1 MVLRATEAE
10 IAGTAPASGEEGD
23 AESPRMLPFV
33 LGIVGDSGSGKS
45 TIAHGVRSLIG
56 PERVT
61 DMKLDDYHRFTRAE
75 RAERG
80 LTALN
85 PMVHNLTLM
94 QEHLQLMR
102 RGRPIRNRSYDHSNG
117 TFGPIRMI
125 EPKDVVIVSGLLGF
139 PNDKLRAAYD
149 LAVFL
154 CPEAELLYRWKLRR
168 DVRSR
173 GYKET
178 EVLKHIAQHL
188 LDSKE
193 FVLPQSARADLVVQ
207 YELPQWDAPD
217 SEVRTSLVARRR
229 AAEILQNGA
238 PFERFGEQV
247 RLERRDEEVVLHLG
261 ADLSLE
267 AVEEWTR
274 ERFPDTC
281 NAEEVGAYLDD
292 AGGITCRAQ
301 LMLIETIIA
310 RLADLMRRV
319 EEPARV

>member
-1 MVLRATEAE
+1 MVLRAIEAA
-10 IAGTAPASGEEGD
+10 IAGTAPDGAGENGGG
-23 AESPRMLPFV
+23 SPRLLPFV

-45 TIAHGVRSLIG
+45 TIAHGVRALIG
-56 PERVT
+56 PDRVT

-94 QEHLQLMR
+94 QEHLQLLR

-139 PNDKLRAAYD
+139 PTEALRGAYD

-193 FVLPQSARADLVVQ
+193 FVLPQAERADLVVR

-217 SEVRTSLVARRR
+217 SEVRTSLVARRK
-229 AAEILQNGA
+229 AAEILQNGS

-247 RLERRDEEVVLHLG
+247 RLERRGEEVVLHLG
-261 ADLSLE
+261 ADLSLQDVE
-267 AVEEWTR
+267 AWTQ
-274 ERFPDTC
+274 ERFPGSYASED
-281 NAEEVGAYLDD
+281 VGAYLDD

-301 LMLIETIIA
+301 LMLIEAIIA
-310 RLADLMRRV
+310 RLTELLRRV
-319 EEPARV
+319 EAPTHV

>member
-10 IAGTAPASGEEGD
+10 IAGTAPAPGD
-23 AESPRMLPFV
+23 DEAAESPRLLPFV

-45 TIAHGVRSLIG
+45 TIAHGVRALIG

-193 FVLPQSARADLVVQ
+193 FVLPQAERADLVVQ

-238 PFERFGEQV
+238 PFERFGESV
-247 RLERRDEEVVLHLG
+247 RLERRGEEVVLHLG
-261 ADLSLE
+261 EELSPEDVE
-267 AVEEWTR
+267 AWTQ
-274 ERFPDTC
+274 ERFPASYASD
-281 NAEEVGAYLDD
+281 EVGVYLDD

-301 LMLIETIIA
+301 LTLIEVIIA
-310 RLADLMRRV
+310 RLTELLRRV
-319 EEPARV
+319 EAPTHV